1 VNDPFGPGDLGEM
14 LRRTNGRFDSP
25 EAHEQYFQVLVRMAA
40 NDDRRARQ
48 AAAFRLGW
56 FLADPDGRAEELIG
70 SLIIDPESMV
80 RFGAAKAS
88 LRNGSPS
95 LKEELAPNIVDSLL
109 EAIRSHDGLERAKLI
124 SMLGRFPSQ
133 AAAMLP
139 TLIEALG
146 SENPRERC
154 NASGSLGDLGIA
166 AAPAI
171 KAICQAIER
180 ENEPWNTPEWTMDLR
195 RVHAKNLYKVSGDSA
210 WTREVVSK
218 WFEDAEIVEQIRC
231 LALRFPKTRDRPEST
246 CS

>member
-1 VNDPFGPGDLGEM
+1 VNDPFGDGDLGEM

-25 EAHEQYFQVLVRMAA
+25 EAYEKYFQVLVRTAA

-56 FLADPDGRAEELIG
+56 FLADPDGRAEELIR
-70 SLIIDPESMV
+70 SLIADPEGMV
-80 RFGAAKAS
+80 RFGAASAS
-88 LRNGSPS
+88 LRNGSPG
-95 LKEELAPNIVDSLL
+95 LQEELVSSIVDALL
-109 EAIRSHDGLERAKLI
+109 DAIRIHDGLERAKLI

-146 SENPRERC
+146 SENPRERY
-154 NASGSLGDLGIA
+154 NASSSLGALGVT

-171 KAICQAIER
+171 EAICQAIER
-180 ENEPWNTPEWTMDLR
+180 ETDPWTTTEWTMDLR
-195 RVHAKNLYKVSGDSA
+195 RVHATNLFKVSGDNA
-210 WTREVVSK
+210 LTREVVSK
-218 WFEDAEIVEQIRC
+218 WFQDAEVVEQIRC
-231 LALRFPKTRDRPEST
+231 LALRLPRKQDQPEFT